1 MHNVNNLT
9 VQIKLKH
16 AVYTIPV
23 EVNIHQYVADLE
35 KTPPTPVSKKQKYTT
50 KENSVW
56 LP

>member
-16 AVYTIPV
+16 AVHTIPV